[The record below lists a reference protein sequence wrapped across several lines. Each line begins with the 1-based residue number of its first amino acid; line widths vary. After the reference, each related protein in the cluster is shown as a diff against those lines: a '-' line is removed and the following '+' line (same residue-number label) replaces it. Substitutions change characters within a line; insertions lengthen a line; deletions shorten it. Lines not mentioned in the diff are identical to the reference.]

1 LFPFKEEISL
11 PEIGEV
17 QLLAATENVW
27 KKMVGNEKGNFE
39 VKILKDCLTGTVLD
53 LDPDWFGSAS
63 FSRIWIG
70 INSKHMY
77 FLLFS

>member
-1 LFPFKEEISL
+1 LFPFKKEISL

-17 QLLAATENVW
+17 QLLAATENVC
-27 KKMVGNEKGNFE
+27 KKMVGNEKGNFDI
-39 VKILKDCLTGTVLD
+39 KISKDCLTGSVLN
-53 LDPDWFGSAS
+53 LDPDGVRSAS